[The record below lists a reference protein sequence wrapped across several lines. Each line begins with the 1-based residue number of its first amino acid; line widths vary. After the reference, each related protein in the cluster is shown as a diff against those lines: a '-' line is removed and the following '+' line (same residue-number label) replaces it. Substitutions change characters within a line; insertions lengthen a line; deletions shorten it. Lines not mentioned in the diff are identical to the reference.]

1 MNLTY
6 EQFIT
11 IFYIGIVAAS
21 VFFVLSAV
29 LFILLKVPQ
38 TIGDLNGSN
47 ARKAIANIRVQNTLS
62 GEKTYKTSKANVKRG
77 KITEPMTGNS
87 QKISSP
93 ITESSRPDLT
103 TAKLAVFESDE
114 TQVLVSGTESTGFD
128 NEVNLSDETV
138 ISTDS
143 EYYGQTTLLGDETK
157 VLVQSVPVDNVFFS
171 IRLEITL
178 HDSNQIIA

>member
-1 MNLTY
+1 M
-6 EQFIT
+6 
-11 IFYIGIVAAS
+11 
-21 VFFVLSAV
+21 
-29 LFILLKVPQ
+29 
-38 TIGDLNGSN
+38 
-47 ARKAIANIRVQNTLS
+47 
-62 GEKTYKTSKANVKRG
+62 
-77 KITEPMTGNS
+77 
-87 QKISSP
+87 
-93 ITESSRPDLT
+93 
-103 TAKLAVFESDE
+103 
-114 TQVLVSGTESTGFD
+114 SGTQSTGFD

>member
-6 EQFIT
+6 EQFT
-11 IFYIGIVAAS
+11 TVFYIGIVAAS
-21 VFFVLSAV
+21 AFFVLSVV
-29 LFILLKVPQ
+29 LFILLKIPQ
-38 TIGDLNGSN
+38 IIGDLNGSN

-77 KITEPMTGNS
+77 KITEPMMVNS
-87 QKISSP
+87 VKISSP
-93 ITESSRPDLT
+93 ITESSRPNLT
-103 TAKLAVFESDE
+103 TAKLEVFESDE
-114 TQVLVSGTESTGFD
+114 TQVLVSGTENTD
-128 NEVNLSDETV
+128 PDITVNLSDGTV

-178 HDSNQIIA
+178 HESNQIIA